1 MTPGRIGGP
10 GPHPAGG
17 DSLSRPFSILALD
30 GGGIRGI
37 FSAAVLAFFE
47 EDLGIRIPDHFDLIV
62 GTSTGAIIAL
72 GLGAG
77 MRPAEI
83 VELYAHR
90 KDEIFPPAR
99 RRAPGKARSLLRSKY
114 RPDGL
119 EAALRT
125 AFGDRLLCESG
136 VPLVIPSFDLGRR
149 GVHVFKTPHHERL
162 RRDWRVSMV
171 DVALAASAA
180 PTFFPAHTLP
190 DEHVRLIDGG
200 VWANNPSTVAVTE
213 AVSLFGQPLD
223 NIKLLNIGT
232 ITSNAVRARHLDT
245 GGLFSWIRSPNVV
258 DVLMAGQ
265 AVGAFNQAAHL
276 VGTHNA
282 FRLDV
287 FAPDYLVRL
296 DDADPRELI
305 AAAAADSR
313 HFSPTFGKHFA
324 RHTRHAYRPH
334 KTREDLNA

>member
-1 MTPGRIGGP
+1 VNGTTHID
-10 GPHPAGG
+10 GG
-17 DSLSRPFSILALD
+17 DSSTCPFSILALD
-30 GGGIRGI
+30 GGGIRGM

-47 EDLGIRIPDHFDLIV
+47 DDVGIRIADHFDLIV

-72 GLGAG
+72 SLGAG

-83 VELYAHR
+83 VELYAQG

-99 RRAPGKARSLLRSKY
+99 RRGLGKARSLLRSRY
-114 RPDGL
+114 RADGL
-119 EAALRT
+119 EAALRA
-125 AFGDRLLCESG
+125 AFGDKLLCDST

-149 GVHVFKTPHHERL
+149 AVHVFKTPHHERL
-162 RRDWRVSMV
+162 RRDWRVPMV
-171 DVALAASAA
+171 DVALAATAA
-180 PTFFPAHTLP
+180 PTFFPAHNLP

-200 VWANNPSTVAVTE
+200 IWAANPSTVAVTE

-232 ITSNAVRARHLDT
+232 ITSDAVRARHLDT
-245 GGLFSWIRSPNVV
+245 GGLLSWIRSPNVV

-265 AVGAFNQAAHL
+265 ALGAFNQAAHL
-276 VGTHNA
+276 IGTDNA
-282 FRLDV
+282 FRLDAS
-287 FAPDYLVRL
+287 APDHLVRL
-296 DDADPRELI
+296 DSADPRELL

-313 HFSPTFGKHFA
+313 HFAPTFDTHFA
-324 RHTRHAYRPH
+324 HHVRHEYRPH